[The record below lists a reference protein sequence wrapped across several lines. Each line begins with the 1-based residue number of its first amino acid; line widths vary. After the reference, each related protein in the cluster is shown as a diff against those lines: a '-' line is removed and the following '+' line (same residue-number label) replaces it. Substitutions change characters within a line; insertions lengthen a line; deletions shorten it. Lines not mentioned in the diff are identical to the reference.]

1 MHDIDSNVLQKAFN
15 FSVTCMKWSAAFH
28 KSEPTS
34 QTFQMT
40 PLELLAIVKSSFSFA
55 MKMAVSSPHITLF
68 LNAFQELQQ
77 GSTSLVEG
85 LLLRPL
91 NVPVILSTL

>member
-1 MHDIDSNVLQKAFN
+1 MSSSYI
-15 FSVTCMKWSAAFH
+15 KWSAAFH

-40 PLELLAIVKSSFSFA
+40 PLELFAIVQSSFSFA
-55 MKMAVSSPHITLF
+55 MKIAVSSPHIIVF
-68 LNAFQELQQ
+68 LNALQELQQ
-77 GSTSLVEG
+77 GSSSLVEG